1 MIKPL
6 EEYSPED
13 RAFVAYVERLRS
25 EYPRPE
31 SLHEDLIL
39 RHAGPIDPV
48 EIKAILADLRRL
60 EDGE

>member
-6 EEYSPED
+6 DQYSAED
-13 RAFVAYVERLRS
+13 RAFVEYVQRLRS

-39 RHAGPIDPV
+39 RHAGPIDPA
-48 EIKAILADLRRL
+48 EINAIRAELLRL
-60 EDGE
+60 DSES